1 MLFFSNPCFIAA
13 PNSPFGRYCFLSLLL
28 GLITLQDVFQ
38 QKMDIILESCPG
50 TLGIADD
57 VAVFGRT
64 EIERDANLH
73 NVMIVSR
80 QHGLLFN
87 GKTRQ
92 IMIAARRWSVTSSKP
107 EKQNMNR
114 SRHMCQYINY

>member
-1 MLFFSNPCFIAA
+1 
-13 PNSPFGRYCFLSLLL
+13 
-28 GLITLQDVFQ
+28 
-38 QKMDIILESCPG
+38 MDFILESCPG

-57 VAVFGRT
+57 VDVVGRA

-73 NVMIVSR
+73 NVMLVSR
-80 QHGLLFN
+80 EHELLFN

-114 SRHMCQYINY
+114 SRHMCQYINCGEIIEQQDSTTEKWIEEGSLYSAV

>member
-1 MLFFSNPCFIAA
+1 
-13 PNSPFGRYCFLSLLL
+13 
-28 GLITLQDVFQ
+28 
-38 QKMDIILESCPG
+38 MDFILESCPG

-57 VAVFGRT
+57 VAVFGRA

-73 NVMIVSR
+73 NVMLESR
-80 QHGLLFN
+80 EHELLFN

-114 SRHMCQYINY
+114 SRHMCQYINYGEIIEQQDSTTEK

>member
-1 MLFFSNPCFIAA
+1 
-13 PNSPFGRYCFLSLLL
+13 
-28 GLITLQDVFQ
+28 
-38 QKMDIILESCPG
+38 MDFILESCPG

-57 VAVFGRT
+57 VAVFGRA
-64 EIERDANLH
+64 EIEHDANLH
-73 NVMIVSR
+73 NVMLVSR
-80 QHGLLFN
+80 EHELLFN

-114 SRHMCQYINY
+114 SRHMCQYNYGEIIVQQDSTTEKLRGVIDSFEHTGAIAMN